1 MNSTSPSTC
10 CGIFRFTD
18 SAFCPRFVPQT
29 MYRDALI
36 WASAHISGCAVLLN
50 EDMGTG
56 ATLAGVQWLN
66 PFAAT

>member
-1 MNSTSPSTC
+1 
-10 CGIFRFTD
+10 
-18 SAFCPRFVPQT
+18 